1 MIDLPKELHMQIV
14 SNIDGLFAGDR

>member
-1 MIDLPKELHMQIV
+1 MIGLSKDLNMQIV